1 MGAVRMSGAAG
12 AAGRALVALTAA
24 ALLGGV
30 GAVALAGTSG
40 SDAGRW
46 VLGLLC
52 LGTVVSLAVAGRLCS
67 GHLRRAWWLLATA
80 AAVGGV
86 LESGLVDAGVALW
99 VLRPVAAALAVAALL
114 SFPGTARTTRQWA
127 LLALDGW
134 LLSGSLFVL
143 LWIVSL
149 DQRGTTDL
157 LRGDVAWTLWI
168 LVDLVIASVVLAL
181 TLRLPRRSAYGAL
194 VLGFG
199 AVMLC
204 AAELVEALFQS
215 TTEASPAYV
224 ACWTASFVA
233 FASAPWV
240 ERSPFA
246 RAHDGNGSRH
256 VVRIPY
262 VVACVAIALV
272 LVALASGRSGGGI
285 LVLVVVALLVSVVS
299 SQALLSAENRRLV
312 VQLSHQAELFRD
324 RATRDTLTGLPNRE
338 VFTGRVE
345 LALTGPT
352 RGAVAVLFV
361 DLDGFKDVNDSFGHA
376 IGDELLVEAAGR
388 LAAEVRE
395 TDVVARFGGDEFVAM
410 LADCSDE
417 MALDIAERLRRSLSE
432 PYRIGHRDV
441 VVSASIGLARTDGND
456 DAESAMR
463 NADLALYRAKE
474 SGRDRVSVYEPA
486 MHATAL
492 RRLDAASRLR
502 QALVHDRLAL
512 AFQPICDLRTGAV
525 HSVEALLRFDQ
536 QDLADWTVTEVIAAA
551 EESGLI
557 VPLGGWVLDAAVS
570 TLGAWLANGVET
582 RMHVNVSSR
591 QLESGDFARQVEN
604 ALVCYGVPAAGL
616 CLEITEHHLV
626 RDLDSSARELEAL
639 RHLGVRVALDDFGTG
654 YSSLSYLPRLPLD
667 TLKVDR
673 ELIARVGTARDT
685 VPAVLRLGRDLG
697 LTVIAE
703 GIERVEQ
710 LLLLRS
716 SGCHLGQGH
725 LLARP
730 AGRRTAAEIVRRGYV
745 DLPVEPIFAP
755 AIAVSG
761 SQTTDLT
768 I

>member
-1 MGAVRMSGAAG
+1 MGAVRATGAGG
-12 AAGRALVALTAA
+12 AAGRALVALTSASLA
-24 ALLGGV
+24 GGACAVLLARADLGASTGWLLALLCLATV
-30 GAVALAGTSG
+30 VSMALAGRRT
-40 SDAGRW
+40 AGR
-46 VLGLLC
+46 
-52 LGTVVSLAVAGRLCS
+52 
-67 GHLRRAWWLLATA
+67 LRRAWWLLGCAG
-80 AAVGGV
+80 AVGGL
-86 LESGLVDAGVALW
+86 LESGLVAPGAALW
-99 VLRPVAAALAVAALL
+99 VLRPVAAVLAVGALV
-114 SFPGTARTTRQWA
+114 SFPGTARTPRQWA

-149 DQRGTTDL
+149 DQQATDVL
-157 LRGDVAWTLWI
+157 QGDVAWTLWV

-181 TLRLPRRSAYGAL
+181 TLRLPRRAAAGAL
-194 VLGFG
+194 VLSFG
-199 AVMLC
+199 AIMLC
-204 AAELVEALFQS
+204 AAELVEALFHATS
-215 TTEASPAYV
+215 ASSPAYV
-224 ACWTASFVA
+224 ACWTASFLA
-233 FASAPWV
+233 FAGAPWV
-240 ERSPFA
+240 ELSPFA
-246 RAHDGNGSRH
+246 LAHDGFGSRR

-262 VVACVAIALV
+262 VVACIAIAAV
-272 LVALASGRSGGGI
+272 IAALTAGRSGGVI
-285 LVLVVVALLVSVVS
+285 LVMVVVALLVSVVS
-299 SQALLSAENRRLV
+299 SQALLTAENRRLV

-324 RATRDTLTGLPNRE
+324 RATRDMLTGLPNRE
-338 VFTGRVE
+338 VFAGRVE
-345 LALTGPT
+345 MALTGPA
-352 RGAVAVLFV
+352 RGQVAVLFV

-395 TDVVARFGGDEFVAM
+395 SDVVARFGGDEFVAL

-417 MALDIAERLRRSLSE
+417 TALEVAERLRLSLSQ

-441 VVSASIGLARTDGND
+441 VVSASIGLARPDDDD

-474 SGRDRVSVYEPA
+474 NGRDRVSVYEPA

-512 AFQPICDLRTGAV
+512 AFQPICDLRTGAI

-536 QDLADWTVTEVIAAA
+536 QDLADWSVTEVIAAA

-570 TLGAWLANGVET
+570 TLGSWLGNGVET

-591 QLESGDFARQVEN
+591 QLETGDFARQVEN
-604 ALVCYGVPAAGL
+604 ALVCYGVPPAAL

-626 RDLDSSARELEAL
+626 RDLDSSARELERL

-730 AGRRTAAEIVRRGYV
+730 AGRRTAAELVRRGYV

-761 SQTTDLT
+761 SQTSDLS